1 MVEVTEGVYF
11 IQGQDEMIPDSHV
24 YLVGEP
30 SSKDLSFIDAGMIG
44 KGDYKV
50 NSIKNL
56 GVQLEDIKRIIMT
69 HTHMDH
75 IGCLA
80 EIQEQIPWAE
90 LWMHTVEAEPL
101 EQGDDRVVYGMEM
114 FRGICEMQYGIKPGA
129 FKFQVD
135 RKLQGGENLE
145 VGGMTWEVLHIPG
158 HSPGSIGLYHGPQK
172 ILIPGDVVYADYAIG
187 RFDLHGA
194 NGPELKDSLMR
205 LAELEVEI
213 LLPGHNRIVK
223 DVQAEYILET
233 AKQWAMYL
241 T

>member
-1 MVEVTEGVYF
+1 MVQVTEGVYF

-44 KGDYKV
+44 KGDYKI

-56 GVQLEDIKRIIMT
+56 GIQLEDIKRIIMT

-90 LWMHTVEAEPL
+90 LWMHTLEAEPL

-135 RKLQGGENLE
+135 RKLQGSENLE

-158 HSPGSIGLYHGPQK
+158 HSPGSIGLYDRATK
-172 ILIPGDVVYADYAIG
+172 TLIPGDVVYADYAIG

-223 DVQAEYILET
+223 DLPEEYILQT
-233 AKQWAMYL
+233 ARQWEMYL
-241 T
+241 S

>member
-11 IQGQDEMIPDSHV
+11 IQGKDEMIPDSHV

-50 NSIKNL
+50 KSIKNL
-56 GVQLEDIKRIIMT
+56 GIQLEDIKRIIMT

-90 LWMHTVEAEPL
+90 LWMHTLEAEPL

-135 RKLQGGENLE
+135 RKLQGSENLE

-158 HSPGSIGLYHGPQK
+158 HSPGSIGLYDRATK
-172 ILIPGDVVYADYAIG
+172 TLIPGDVVYADYAIG

-223 DVQAEYILET
+223 DLPEGYILQT
-233 AKQWAMYL
+233 ARQWEMYL
-241 T
+241 S